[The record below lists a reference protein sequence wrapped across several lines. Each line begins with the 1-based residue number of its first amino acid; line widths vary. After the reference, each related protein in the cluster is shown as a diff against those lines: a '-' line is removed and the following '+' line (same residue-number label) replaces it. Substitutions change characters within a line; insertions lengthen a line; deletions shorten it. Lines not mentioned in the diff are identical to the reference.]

1 MTKEALTLA
10 LEALELAGG
19 NLCEALHHPKKL
31 QHGIGE
37 PCPAVAKYDQAIT
50 AIKEA
55 LAQPEQEKER
65 CVGCEACIDT
75 ACGRDE
81 CPKGWPKAAQPEQ
94 EPVAWMRDD
103 GMKAMVADEKRAWI
117 ECGRGQLVDDYNK
130 PLYKIPW
137 EDDGVPYTVV
147 ECNCS
152 GKTTL
157 FSPPQPLKEPTDSMV
172 LTLMGNSFL
181 GKEDARDALQDILQ
195 ETHLYTTPPPVPEA
209 HKLKPLTIDQIASI
223 AIDRSKPDG
232 IIAFV
237 RAIEAAHGIK
247 E

>member
-1 MTKEALTLA
+1 MSKQIDALKLA
-10 LEALELAGG
+10 LEALEY
-19 NLCEALHHPKKL
+19 EARAYAVHNELQIPKT
-31 QHGIGE
+31 IRE
-37 PCPAVAKYDQAIT
+37 AIT

-55 LAQPEQEKER
+55 L
-65 CVGCEACIDT
+65 
-75 ACGRDE
+75 
-81 CPKGWPKAAQPEQ
+81 AQPEQ

-130 PLYKIPW
+130 PLYKRPW
-137 EDDGVPYTVV
+137 KDDGVPYTVV

-195 ETHLYTTPPPVPEA
+195 ETPLYTTPPQR
-209 HKLKPLTIDQIASI
+209 KPLTDEQE
-223 AIDRSKPDG
+223 RK
-232 IIAFV
+232 AFEDYAV
-237 RAIEAAHGIK
+237 RTICNPVELQRERLGGYTSQELNYLWRGWKARAAHGIK
-247 E
+247 EQQ